1 MMCNLKFLLIYSS
14 NKITADN
21 NNEIRANNKIHVIS
35 TIGGTSH
42 NNCNN
47 LQYFNQNNKIEMKNV
62 HNKWKC

>member
-1 MMCNLKFLLIYSS
+1 MYSS

-21 NNEIRANNKIHVIS
+21 NEIRANNEIRVIS
-35 TIGGTSH
+35 TTTGTSTKS
-42 NNCNN
+42 NGKNNN